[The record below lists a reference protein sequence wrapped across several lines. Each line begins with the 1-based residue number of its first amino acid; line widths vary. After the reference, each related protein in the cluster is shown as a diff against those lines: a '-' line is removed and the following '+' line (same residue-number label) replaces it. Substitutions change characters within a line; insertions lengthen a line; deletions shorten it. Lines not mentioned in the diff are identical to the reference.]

1 MMNHGVAGLLESTF
15 CVPYSVT
22 KSYSALPALG
32 FYPKILGF
40 FEAVGIFLGF
50 YFEK

>member
-1 MMNHGVAGLLESTF
+1 VRALLADDIPETLIDQWSQT
-15 CVPYSVT
+15 
-22 KSYSALPALG
+22 ALPALG

>member
-1 MMNHGVAGLLESTF
+1 MSPQA
-15 CVPYSVT
+15 
-22 KSYSALPALG
+22 ALPALG

>member
-1 MMNHGVAGLLESTF
+1 M
-15 CVPYSVT
+15 
-22 KSYSALPALG
+22 LPTLG

-50 YFEK
+50 FFSGIRPWDFSNQRVIEKKATFSREMVVN

>member
-1 MMNHGVAGLLESTF
+1 MRAPRDALTRA
-15 CVPYSVT
+15 
-22 KSYSALPALG
+22 ALPALG